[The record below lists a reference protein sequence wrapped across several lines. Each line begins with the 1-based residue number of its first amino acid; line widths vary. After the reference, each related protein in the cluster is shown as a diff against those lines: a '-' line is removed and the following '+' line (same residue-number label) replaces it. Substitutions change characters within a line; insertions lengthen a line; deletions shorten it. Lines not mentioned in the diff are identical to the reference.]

1 MTDVSEEVSAPI
13 TTDIGRLSPSDAQF
27 LTEIRVAVHEAILVY
42 EEQSVVPKNT
52 WYAMWAGGA
61 SAPKLRPVITT
72 SVSGS
77 ASVGEIVNTEGRL
90 MHTKSSVGAVEY
102 SFAVSMNTA
111 ALPRKECVVSNTTA
125 PLCDCAA
132 VQSLCPAH
140 VPDTATSIVL
150 SHSVKH
156 GVVHV
161 TISNPPKRSVA
172 EAIAVTLQLT
182 VPIVTSRLS
191 TELKDLPITTIVSP
205 PSTRHLPAVPVAPS
219 QYASTIVKVGSVGAD
234 VGTAVVGTA
243 VVGVDVGYDVVGTA
257 VGFCV

>member
-1 MTDVSEEVSAPI
+1 M
-13 TTDIGRLSPSDAQF
+13 
-27 LTEIRVAVHEAILVY
+27 
-42 EEQSVVPKNT
+42 
-52 WYAMWAGGA
+52 
-61 SAPKLRPVITT
+61 PKLRPVIIT

-77 ASVGEIVNTEGRL
+77 DSVGEIVNTEGRL

-161 TISNPPKRSVA
+161 IISNPPKGADA

-234 VGTAVVGTA
+234 VGTEVVGTA